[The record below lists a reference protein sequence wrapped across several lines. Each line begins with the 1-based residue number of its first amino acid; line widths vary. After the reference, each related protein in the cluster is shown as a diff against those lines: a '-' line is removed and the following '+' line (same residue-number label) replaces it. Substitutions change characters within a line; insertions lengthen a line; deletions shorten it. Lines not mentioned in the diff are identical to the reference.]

1 MATRLERSCRTRAVA
16 AQNRD
21 TVTSDKSWTM
31 GRGSVD
37 DQMSDYHDLLN
48 IGENGA
54 RAGDQSRKFAELA
67 EAFTSKKREFKCDV
81 QLIKDSFDLDIEK

>member
-37 DQMSDYHDLLN
+37 DLMSDYHDLLN
-48 IGENGA
+48 IGENTTEQEQAISQGN
-54 RAGDQSRKFAELA
+54 SRN
-67 EAFTSKKREFKCDV
+67 
-81 QLIKDSFDLDIEK
+81 